1 MMARKA
7 AAAVIVSVALAA
19 TLVRADDTVTNT
31 APAAAHVGDR
41 IALFLRAHGCPPKL
55 AVLAVATLPI
65 VELRGAIPVGINL
78 LNEDWRGVFVLAVL
92 GNMLPIPFIL
102 LLLGPLSR
110 LCMKT
115 APGRRF
121 FEWLFARTRRK
132 TASIEKYETL
142 GLTIFVAIPLPATG
156 AWTGAIAAF
165 LLGLSFH
172 HAMWSILLGVL
183 IAGVIMTVLAVL
195 GWIGAAVAGALL
207 LGLAVGG
214 MARWLT
220 REAGTTQ

>member
-1 MMARKA
+1 MRARNTV
-7 AAAVIVSVALAA
+7 AAVIVSAALAA
-19 TLVRADDTVTNT
+19 TLLRADDAVTNT
-31 APAAAHVGDR
+31 VPVAPHVGDR
-41 IALFLRAHGCPPKL
+41 IALFLRDHGCPPKL
-55 AVLAVATLPI
+55 AVVAVATLPI

-78 LNEDWRGVFVLAVL
+78 LKQDWRWVFVLAVL

-110 LCMKT
+110 VCMNT
-115 APGRRF
+115 ALGRRF

-156 AWTGAIAAF
+156 AWTGAMAAF

-183 IAGVIMTVLAVL
+183 IAGVIMTVLSLL
-195 GWIGAAVAGALL
+195 GWIGAAVAGVVL
-207 LGLAVGG
+207 LGLAVAG
-214 MARWLT
+214 MARWLN